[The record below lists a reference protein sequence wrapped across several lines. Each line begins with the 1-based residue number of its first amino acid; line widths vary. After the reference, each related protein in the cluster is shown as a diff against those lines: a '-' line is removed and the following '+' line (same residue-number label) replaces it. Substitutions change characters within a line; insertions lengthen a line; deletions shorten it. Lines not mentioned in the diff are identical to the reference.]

1 MSSLLSSFA
10 DHILPIL
17 ITAAVGFLAH
27 KLLGLSP
34 RPLSQIAFYVLSPA
48 LVFDL
53 LLSAE
58 IRGLQVVS
66 MMALATIVVLSIG
79 GFSWLLGR
87 ALGLDPKLA
96 SAVLLATAFMNAGN
110 YGLSLNQFVY
120 GESGLAWAGLFFVA
134 SMMLTNSLGVY
145 GASRGRRTP
154 LAALRELAKVP
165 AVYAIPLALTARA
178 LDLHLPM
185 ALSRPIDLLG
195 TATVPILLLVLG
207 MQIGAGGASG
217 YRGLIAVCVGLR
229 LVVAP
234 VVAWLVA
241 PSLGLDGL
249 ARQVGV
255 LESAMPTAVM
265 STILAIEFDVEPGFV
280 TRVVM
285 LTTLLSPL
293 TLTPLIALLAS

>member
-1 MSSLLSSFA
+1 MSSLLSTFA

-17 ITAAVGFLAH
+17 ITAAAGFLAH

-34 RPLSQIAFYVLSPA
+34 RPLAQIAFYVLSPA

-53 LLSAE
+53 LLSAN
-58 IRGLQVVS
+58 IHGLQVIS
-66 MMALATIVVLSIG
+66 MMALATIVMLSIG
-79 GFSWLLGR
+79 AVGWLLGR
-87 ALGLDPKLA
+87 ALRLDPKLA
-96 SAVLLATAFMNAGN
+96 SGVLLASAFMNAGN
-110 YGLSLNQFVY
+110 YGLSLNQFVF
-120 GESGLAWAGLFFVA
+120 GESGLAWASLFFVA
-134 SMMLTNSLGVY
+134 AMMLTNSLGVY
-145 GASRGRRTP
+145 VASSGRRRP
-154 LAALRELAKVP
+154 LAALQELAKVP

-178 LDLHLPM
+178 LDLHLPP

-195 TATVPILLLVLG
+195 AATVPVLLLVLG
-207 MQIGAGGASG
+207 MQIGAGGSPG
-217 YRGLIAVCVGLR
+217 HRGLLAVCIGLR

-234 VVAWLVA
+234 ALAWLIA
-241 PSLGLDGL
+241 PVLGLEGL

-280 TRVVM
+280 TRAVM

-293 TLTPLIALLAS
+293 TLTPLIALLAR

>member
-1 MSSLLSSFA
+1 LSNLLSTFS

-17 ITAAVGFLAH
+17 ITAAAGYLAH
-27 KLLGLSP
+27 KRLGLSP
-34 RPLSQIAFYVLSPA
+34 RPLAQIAFYILSPA
-48 LVFDL
+48 LVFKL
-53 LLSAE
+53 LHSTD
-58 IRGLQVVS
+58 IHGLQVVS
-66 MMALATIVVLSIG
+66 MMALAAIVILSIATLC
-79 GFSWLLGR
+79 WLLGR
-87 ALGLDPKLA
+87 ALHLDPKLA
-96 SAVLLATAFMNAGN
+96 SGVLLASAFMNAGN

-120 GESGLAWAGLFFVA
+120 GESGLAWASLFFVA

-145 GASRGRRTP
+145 GASSGRKRP

-165 AVYAIPLALTARA
+165 AVYAIPLGLAARA
-178 LDLHLPM
+178 FDLQLPA

-195 TATVPILLLVLG
+195 AATIPVLLLVLG
-207 MQIGAGGASG
+207 MQIGAGGAPG
-217 YRGLIAVCVGLR
+217 HRGLLAACVGLR

-234 VVAWLVA
+234 LLAWLVA
-241 PSLGLDGL
+241 PMLGLEGL

-280 TRVVM
+280 TRAVL

-293 TLTPLIALLAS
+293 TLTPLIALFAR

>member
-1 MSSLLSSFA
+1 LSGLLSSFA

-17 ITAAVGFLAH
+17 ITAAAGFLAH
-27 KLLGLSP
+27 KLLGFSP
-34 RPLSQIAFYVLSPA
+34 RPLSQIAFYVLAPA

-53 LLSAE
+53 LLSAD

-134 SMMLTNSLGVY
+134 TMMLTNSLGVY
-145 GASRGRRTP
+145 SASRGRRTP

-178 LDLHLPM
+178 LDLHLPL

-217 YRGLIAVCVGLR
+217 HRGLIAVCVGLR

-234 VVAWLVA
+234 MVAWLVA